1 MMKVLVVDDHSV
13 VREGVRRLL
22 SVFADATV
30 LEAGTGRDALTLFR
44 AERPEMVILD
54 LNLPGSGGLDLL
66 KRMLIE
72 EARTRVLIFS
82 MHTTPVYIAR
92 ALQAGARGY
101 VSKGASADELVEAVR
116 KVMAGERYVE
126 RDLAADLAV
135 NVLGSQESGKAL
147 SARELDIM
155 RLLAKGKSLSA
166 IAGELGISYKTVANT
181 CTTIKQKLL
190 VERTSDLIRVAVE
203 LHAS

>member
-1 MMKVLVVDDHSV
+1 MKILLVDDHTV

-22 SVFADATV
+22 SVVADAVV
-30 LEAGTGRDALTLFR
+30 LEAGTGKEALTVFR
-44 AERPEMVILD
+44 AEKPEMVILD
-54 LNLPGSGGLDLL
+54 LNLPGAGGLDLL
-66 KRMLIE
+66 KRLLIE

-82 MHTTPVYIAR
+82 MHTTPVYVAR
-92 ALQAGARGY
+92 ALQAGAKGY
-101 VSKGASADELVEAVR
+101 VSKGASADELVEAIR

-126 RDLAADLAV
+126 RDLAAELAL
-135 NVLGSQESGKAL
+135 NVLDSNESGKAL

-155 RLLAKGKSLSA
+155 RLLAKGKGLA
-166 IAGELGISYKTVANT
+166 DIADQLGISYKTVANT
-181 CTTIKQKLL
+181 CTAIKQKML

>member
-1 MMKVLVVDDHSV
+1 MKLLLVDDHTV

-22 SVFADATV
+22 ALSVEATV
-30 LEAGTGRDALTLFR
+30 VEAKTGREALSVFR
-44 AERPEMVILD
+44 AERPEVVILD

-66 KRMLIE
+66 RRLLIE
-72 EARTRVLIFS
+72 DPKTRVLIFS
-82 MHTTPVYIAR
+82 MHTTPLYVAR

-101 VSKGASADELVEAVR
+101 ISKGAGAEELVDAI
-116 KVMAGERYVE
+116 KQVMAGGRYVE

-135 NVLGSQESGKAL
+135 NVLGSEDSGKAL

-155 RLLAKGKSLSA
+155 RLLAKGKGLA
-166 IAGELGISYKTVANT
+166 DIADALGISYKTVANT
-181 CTTIKQKLL
+181 CTAIKHKLL

-203 LHAS
+203 MHAS